1 MSEEKPMTLIQEL
14 RGIEGALAMSREYRM
29 AMIIKKTMEYIL
41 KMEAHLNEL
50 EKGKEDDEATDET
63 VTLD

>member
-1 MSEEKPMTLIQEL
+1 MSEENKLTLIQEL
-14 RGIEGALAMSREYRM
+14 RHIEGALAMSREYRM
-29 AMIIKKTMEYIL
+29 AMIIKKTMEYMVA
-41 KMEAHLNEL
+41 MENRLNEL